1 MSITAVFDMSNS
13 NKSILEKTVKINKR
27 VTDTRHST
35 DNEHVVWRFDWIDR
49 SGEFAFDIN
58 RNDFKH
64 KEILEKII
72 NYNSMTWGEV
82 KLQTHDRYGKSKNH
96 YLDYDGISDIGK
108 KRIHAKHFDEYT
120 DSIFSFSL
128 MNVLRIIG
136 IRIDN
141 YFYAVW
147 YDPNHKFYLSKK

>member
-1 MSITAVFDMSNS
+1 MSKKEIP
-13 NKSILEKTVKINKR
+13 NKDININKKII
-27 VTDTRHST
+27 DTRHST
-35 DNEHVVWRFDWIDR
+35 DNEHVVWRFDWIDK

-58 RNDFKH
+58 RDDFKH

-72 NYNSMTWGEV
+72 NYNSMTWNEI
-82 KLQTHDRYGKSKNH
+82 KMQTHDRRGKSKNH

-108 KRIHAKHFDEYT
+108 KRIQAKHFESYT

-128 MNVLRIIG
+128 INVLRIIG

-147 YDPNHKFYLSKK
+147 YDPKHKFYPSSK